1 MAEAE
6 KPARQGEQTL
16 GMFLDGIA
24 ERYNQLAAEKGAL
37 ENRMSADQDRLAMIE
52 NEMERI
58 DDLLGHA
65 GRGHVGEKEGN
76 GSVDRASRA
85 QARVWEVLE
94 KAFREGCTGIS
105 DDHLVKIVRD
115 EHPDLSPKSILSAA
129 QRLAKLGK
137 IVRDGRRRARVSRP
151 VPDPTPIPVEDK
163 ILDVL
168 AKAKEGVEF
177 SLQAL
182 SWICGGDAM
191 ALEAA
196 LRGLVEKRRITM
208 MVYEKEGG
216 ASEFLYRRKEPDK
229 VVPVGTPLFDGME
242 PPK

>member
-37 ENRMSADQDRLAMIE
+37 ENRMSADQDRLAVIE

-65 GRGHVGEKEGN
+65 GRGHVSKKEGN
-76 GSVDRASRA
+76 GCVDRASRA
-85 QARVWEVLE
+85 QARVWAVLE
-94 KAFREGCTGIS
+94 KAFSEGCTGID
-105 DDHLVKIVRD
+105 DDHLVKTVRED
-115 EHPDLSPKSILSAA
+115 HPDLSPKSILSAA

-137 IVRDGRRRARVSRP
+137 IVRDGRRRARMSRP
-151 VPDPTPIPVEDK
+151 VPGSPQMPIEDK
-163 ILDVL
+163 ILDTL
-168 AKAKEGVEF
+168 AKVKESEVT
-177 SLQAL
+177 LQEL
-182 SWICGGDAM
+182 SWACGGDTM

-196 LRGLVEKRRITM
+196 LKELAEKRRITVI
-208 MVYEKEGG
+208 VYETAGKPKE
-216 ASEFLYRRKEPDK
+216 YRYQHKGPDK
-229 VVPVGTPLFDGME
+229 VEPIGTPLFDGME
-242 PPK
+242 PPR